1 MSDEKESGTYT
12 RCLYCSAQVKTVNI
26 SKHTTRVHPG
36 KKMQAG
42 AEEQIALS
50 HRAKHGAISKAGKWL
65 LSKIGIALIG
75 LFLGILLG
83 VPLNPIIVPMIY
95 TDTPNLKI
103 DVYRDPTQQFKF
115 HNGSSID
122 GLKWDSRFVLYL
134 VSIQVQGSNHTP
146 VDDVSLVFDFNASVL
161 LVLEDMVYGATYATV
176 TFPHM
181 DITQNGTTVTSQR
194 PSQFFVGIG
203 TLDNDGLY
211 ALKVVIDPKYE
222 GVMFRSILIRSESG
236 YSGKFRYTAYGVVV
250 TKEVEGSIP
259 TTS

>member
-1 MSDEKESGTYT
+1 
-12 RCLYCSAQVKTVNI
+12 
-26 SKHTTRVHPG
+26 
-36 KKMQAG
+36 MQAG

-134 VSIQVQGSNHTP
+134 VSIQVQGSKHTP